1 MPSYAPYADVQV
13 TTMVHAYGT
22 VSSVRTRQ
30 TFTARVA
37 LRSLHE
43 REEGNMSHLMFMRCV
58 AMKMAV
64 YEISDGNLL
73 AAGVLG
79 DCFGAFTDSMLG

>member
-1 MPSYAPYADVQV
+1 
-13 TTMVHAYGT
+13 
-22 VSSVRTRQ
+22 
-30 TFTARVA
+30 
-37 LRSLHE
+37 
-43 REEGNMSHLMFMRCV
+43 MSHLMFMRCV

-64 YEISDGNLL
+64 YEISEGNLL